1 MRAHSSLA
9 AAGRMPRRAGYA
21 PKLDLRAVTRAPRS
35 GAQPPQQ
42 VNSERVEVRLLVRAW
57 QARRPRTRR
66 HSKRAFDIITATVL
80 LFPALPVM
88 LVLGCAVKLTS
99 RGPVFYQSERHGVGQ
114 TRFSAWKLRSM
125 VPEARQTERLQENNQ
140 YRSDLARDFKLRDD
154 PRVTVVGYKLRR
166 TSLDEL
172 PQLFNVL
179 RGEMSMVG
187 PRPKLIAEQP
197 RYGAAFHPI
206 MSVKPGLTGLW
217 QTSGRNNLSF
227 DERVMLDLRYVAD
240 NSMRQDI
247 VICLR
252 TARQMTQPGLHGAY

>member
-9 AAGRMPRRAGYA
+9 AAGRMPRRAGYS
-21 PKLDLRAVTRAPRS
+21 PHFDLQSFTQSPLSAPRPTHR
-35 GAQPPQQ
+35 AD
-42 VNSERVEVRLLVRAW
+42 NERVEVRLLVRAW
-57 QARRPRTRR
+57 QARRPRVRR
-66 HSKRAFDIITATVL
+66 HSKRAFDLLTATAL
-80 LFPALPVM
+80 LFPAVPLM

-99 RGPVFYQSERHGVGQ
+99 RGPVFYKSERHGVGQ
-114 TRFSAWKLRSM
+114 TRFRAWKLRSM
-125 VPEARQTERLQENNQ
+125 VPEARQPERLPEN
-140 YRSDLARDFKLRDD
+140 SLDHSALVRDFKLRDD
-154 PRVTVVGYKLRR
+154 PRVTVVGRKLRR

-179 RGEMSMVG
+179 KGEMSMVG
-187 PRPKLIAEQP
+187 PRPKLISERP
-197 RYGAAFHPI
+197 RYGSAFHPI

-227 DERVMLDLRYVAD
+227 DERVILDLRYVAD

-247 VICLR
+247 AICLR